1 MLLDLQP
8 ILKYQSDKPMV
19 PYMYQDLLK
28 LLRKLMQSIVK
39 AGIVVNCSLAID
51 LKCIDLDDKNVIMKP
66 KDMNIGFGTR
76 NIITELKRKDVI
88 TNTQTANFFTD
99 VTKFIISM
107 VKKLFDKS
115 PLEYSVLRNSV
126 IFDPQFLVNEN
137 ASLLQNKLKRLLTHL
152 MKLKILTSIQCD
164 KITEQFT
171 YFTDSQLKLYAEKF
185 RCFDSSTKDLDE
197 FYFNDIDLQS
207 FKELSFLVKIRLTL
221 SHGQASAE
229 RSFSVNNT
237 VINVNMSKDSIV
249 AKKIIKDHMISN
261 KLTPESVQITNKLL
275 HFVGT
280 ARQIYGD
287 QLAENKKTKNQQ
299 YIENQKRILLDET
312 REVVAKRDELQK
324 TCNSLEAEYVASVTL
339 AEKEINMSHAI
350 KASALKR
357 T

>member
-1 MLLDLQP
+1 
-8 ILKYQSDKPMV
+8 
-19 PYMYQDLLK
+19 
-28 LLRKLMQSIVK
+28 
-39 AGIVVNCSLAID
+39 
-51 LKCIDLDDKNVIMKP
+51 
-66 KDMNIGFGTR
+66 
-76 NIITELKRKDVI
+76 
-88 TNTQTANFFTD
+88 
-99 VTKFIISM
+99 
-107 VKKLFDKS
+107 
-115 PLEYSVLRNSV
+115 
-126 IFDPQFLVNEN
+126 
-137 ASLLQNKLKRLLTHL
+137 
-152 MKLKILTSIQCD
+152 MKLKVLTSVHCD

-171 YFTDSQLKLYAEKF
+171 DFIDSQLKLYAEKF

-207 FKELSFLVKIRLTL
+207 FKELSFLVKIILTL
-221 SHGQASAE
+221 CNVQASAE

-275 HFVGT
+275 HSVGT

-339 AEKEINMSHAI
+339 AEKEMNMSHVI
-350 KASALKR
+350 NINISNNFLLFKS
-357 T
+357 